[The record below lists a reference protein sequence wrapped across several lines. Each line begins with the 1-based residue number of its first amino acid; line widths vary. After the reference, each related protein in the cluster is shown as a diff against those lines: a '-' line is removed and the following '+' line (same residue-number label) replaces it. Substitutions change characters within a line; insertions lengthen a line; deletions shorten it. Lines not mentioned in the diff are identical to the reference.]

1 MNQRERILAVGV
13 LSVVILAVGGFLFK
27 WLFLDSLYRV
37 NADIEAAKADISKKE
52 DDKQKE
58 MDDEQALLREDPRV
72 AHWNILS
79 LPEDKNL
86 AEEMKGG
93 RSADE
98 ARKRHEDMLQ
108 VDYQRFLNNLVVKS
122 GFSPSS
128 IKVSAAAADRKG
140 GPILSGKTPA
150 YTRMTF
156 TVQAQG
162 RLDAVERML
171 ADFYK
176 APLLHQIRNL
186 TLTARTA
193 ARPTGPGAGPGGAP
207 RFPGAPGAIPGIPGA
222 PARPA
227 AFPGRRAR
235 QRPFRGLGAAP
246 RAARPAAT
254 WT

>member
-1 MNQRERILAVGV
+1 MNQRERILAIGV

-27 WLFLDSLYRV
+27 WLFLDTLGRID
-37 NADIEAAKADISKKE
+37 ADIETAKADISKKE
-52 DDKQKE
+52 EDKRKE
-58 MDDEQALLREDPRV
+58 VNDEKALLREDPRV
-72 AHWNILS
+72 AQWNILS

-86 AEEMKGG
+86 AEEIKDG

-98 ARKRHEDMLQ
+98 AKKRHEANVQ

-140 GPILSGKTPA
+140 GPIISGKTPA

-162 RLDAVERML
+162 RFDAVERML
-171 ADFYK
+171 GDFYK

-186 TLTARTA
+186 TLTARTTP
-193 ARPTGPGAGPGGAP
+193 RPAGPGGAGRFPGRAPGGVPGAAPAFPGAAP
-207 RFPGAPGAIPGIPGA
+207 RFPGRRPRR
-222 PARPA
+222 PAR
-227 AFPGRRAR
+227 
-235 QRPFRGLGAAP
+235 Q
-246 RAARPAAT
+246 AAT

>member
-27 WLFLDSLYRV
+27 WLFLDSLGRI

-72 AHWNILS
+72 AHWNVLS

-86 AEEMKGG
+86 AEEMKTG

-193 ARPTGPGAGPGGAP
+193 ARPTGPGGAP

-222 PARPA
+222 PGAPGGFPRAPGALGAPPA
-227 AFPGRRAR
+227 LP
-235 QRPFRGLGAAP
+235 GLGAAP